1 MITTGT
7 PGYPRV
13 SRFVGAGF
21 KVFGAQ
27 GIEAAA
33 GNFELISRFGGAE
46 PQFAKTIQNV
56 TNEGRSV
63 PMEQLLVLFKSI
75 DSARA
80 TLRAS
85 HFVGLYLG
93 P

>member
-7 PGYPRV
+7 ARYPRL

-33 GNFELISRFGGAE
+33 GNFELISRLGGAE
-46 PQFAKTIQNV
+46 PQFAKTLQNV
-56 TNEGRSV
+56 TNEGRSM
-63 PMEQLLVLFKSI
+63 PME
-75 DSARA
+75 
-80 TLRAS
+80 
-85 HFVGLYLG
+85 
-93 P
+93 

>member
-1 MITTGT
+1 
-7 PGYPRV
+7 V

-21 KVFGAQ
+21 KVFGPQ

-33 GNFELISRFGGAE
+33 GNFEPISRVGGAE

-63 PMEQLLVLFKSI
+63 PME
-75 DSARA
+75 
-80 TLRAS
+80 
-85 HFVGLYLG
+85 
-93 P
+93 